1 MKKITV
7 FFGILFVV
15 ATIVLVGLG
24 FLEVFTIQS
33 DYDNDRIERYEKME
47 LKDAK
52 AVITDNTLEEDHRVC
67 VENSEKTLKFR
78 DNAHMGAFGIG
89 VAWCVFLVLLF
100 LGILS
105 KSRQYVFVRTFFLS
119 VFVLAFLAGS
129 VYATKIVYE
138 RGEPYPADPNY
149 DYLKETYKYVEVN
162 VNEKKEKGSDNKDG
176 YFIHTTD
183 GKEYEI
189 DRVMYDRVDD
199 MGTYYLAQTDN
210 SEKVLNLYSGEKF
223 QLEQK

>member
-1 MKKITV
+1 MKKITI

-15 ATIVLVGLG
+15 ATIVLAGLG

-33 DYDNDRIERYEKME
+33 EYDNDRVERYEKMQ

-67 VENSEKTLKFR
+67 VENSEKILEFR
-78 DNAHMGAFGIG
+78 DNAHMGAFGIC

-100 LGILS
+100 LSILS
-105 KSRQYVFVRTFFLS
+105 KSRKYVFLRTFFLS
-119 VFVLAFLAGS
+119 VIVLAILTGS
-129 VYATKIVYE
+129 AYATKIVYARE
-138 RGEPYPADPNY
+138 EPYPADPNY
-149 DYLKETYKYVEVN
+149 DYLKEPCKYVELN

-176 YFIHTTD
+176 YFIYTTD

-189 DRVMYDRVDD
+189 DRIMYDRIDE
-199 MGTYYLAQTDN
+199 MGTYYIAQTEN
-210 SEKVLNLYSGEKF
+210 SGKVLNLYSGEKF
-223 QLEQK
+223 QLEQ

>member
-105 KSRQYVFVRTFFLS
+105 KSHQYVFVRTFFLS

-223 QLEQK
+223 QLEHK